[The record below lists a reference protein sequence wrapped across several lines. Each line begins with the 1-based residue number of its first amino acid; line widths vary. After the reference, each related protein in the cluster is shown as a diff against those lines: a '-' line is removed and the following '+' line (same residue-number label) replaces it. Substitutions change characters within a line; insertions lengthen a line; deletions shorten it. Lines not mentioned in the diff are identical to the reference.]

1 MYIFK
6 PRVMVPLALFSGL
19 LASYG
24 VFSYLKNEQERMKN
38 LTVVTHPVVVAAFAL
53 PLGTPLKA
61 EDLQIKQ
68 WPEDLL
74 PDSSFQEIDKLIG
87 RVVKT
92 DVTAGEPVLA
102 TKLAPTGSGG
112 GVPGLI
118 PAGMRAFTVAVNVV
132 SGVGGFILP
141 GTRVDVLATV
151 SPSGMKN
158 GTTTRTI
165 LQNVEV
171 LAVDQ
176 TYNKN
181 SDDPVVVKSV
191 TLVVSPDEAEK
202 LALASNEGKLQ
213 LVLRNGTDLERR
225 DTDGVKISQFNGYT
239 EPEPQPRF
247 IRPQLPP
254 KPEEKTIDAEVPT
267 RVVEVIRAN
276 VRSEIAFDENGAAKK
291 KPLKQ

>member
-1 MYIFK
+1 MFLFK
-6 PRVMVPLALFSGL
+6 PKFMIPLALISGL

-24 VFSYLKNEQERMKN
+24 VFSYLKKEQQQMK
-38 LTVVTHPVVVAAFAL
+38 TMQIITRPVVVAAL
-53 PLGTPLKA
+53 PIPLGTPLKA
-61 EDLQIKQ
+61 EDLQVKQ
-68 WPEDLL
+68 WPEDLA
-74 PDSSFQEIDKLIG
+74 PDSSYQDLNAVIG
-87 RVVKT
+87 RVMKT
-92 DVTAGEPVLA
+92 EVIAGEPILS

-158 GTTTRTI
+158 GTTTKTI

-176 TYNKN
+176 TFNKN
-181 SDDPVVVKSV
+181 SEEPLVVKSV

-213 LVLRNGTDLERR
+213 LVLRNGADLEMRI
-225 DTDGVKISQFNGYT
+225 TDGVKISQFNGQA
-239 EPEPQPRF
+239 EPPPPGPRVILPQPA
-247 IRPQLPP
+247 
-254 KPEEKTIDAEVPT
+254 PEKVEEEEEAPT
-267 RVVEVIRAN
+267 RVVEVLRAN
-276 VRSEIAFDENGAAKK
+276 VRSEIAFEPNGTAKK
-291 KPLKQ
+291 KSSKQ

>member
-1 MYIFK
+1 MFLFK
-6 PRVMVPLALFSGL
+6 PKFMIPLALISGL

-24 VFSYLKNEQERMKN
+24 VFSYLKKEQEQMKAMQN
-38 LTVVTHPVVVAAFAL
+38 VTRSVVVAAFPLA
-53 PLGTPLKA
+53 LGTPLKA
-61 EDLQIKQ
+61 ENLQIKQ
-68 WPEDLL
+68 WPEDLA
-74 PDSSFQEIDKLIG
+74 PDSSFQDVNEVIG
-87 RVVKT
+87 RVMKT
-92 DVTAGEPVLA
+92 EVIAGEPILA

-118 PAGMRAFTVAVNVV
+118 PSGMRAFTVAVTVV

-151 SPSGMKN
+151 SPNGMKA
-158 GTTTRTI
+158 GTTTKTI

-181 SDDPVVVKSV
+181 NDTDPVVVKSV

-225 DTDGVKISQFNGYT
+225 NTDGVKISQFNGRID
-239 EPEPQPRF
+239 PEPQPRI
-247 IRPQLPP
+247 IRP
-254 KPEEKTIDAEVPT
+254 KPAPEKIEEEAPT

-276 VRSEIAFDENGAAKK
+276 VRPEIAFAPNGTTKK
-291 KPLKQ
+291 KPSKQ

>member
-1 MYIFK
+1 MFIFK
-6 PRVMVPLALFSGL
+6 PKFMIPLALISGL
-19 LASYG
+19 FASYG
-24 VFSYLKNEQERMKN
+24 VFSYLKNEQEQMKTRQN
-38 LTVVTHPVVVAAFAL
+38 VTRPVVVAAYPIA
-53 PLGTPLKA
+53 LGTPLKI
-61 EDLQIKQ
+61 ENLQVKQ
-68 WPEDLL
+68 WPEDLV
-74 PDSSFQEIDKLIG
+74 PDSSFQNVNEIIG
-87 RVVKT
+87 RVMKT
-92 DVTAGEPVLA
+92 DVIAGEPILS

-118 PAGMRAFTVAVNVV
+118 PSGMRAFTVAVTVV

-151 SPSGMKN
+151 SPNGMKA
-158 GTTTRTI
+158 GTTTKTI

-181 SDDPVVVKSV
+181 NDTDPVVVKSV

-225 DTDGVKISQFNGYT
+225 DTDGVKISQFNGHL
-239 EPEPQPRF
+239 EPEPQPRIF
-247 IRPQLPP
+247 RPR
-254 KPEEKTIDAEVPT
+254 PEPVKVEEEEEPV

-276 VRSEIAFDENGAAKK
+276 VRSEIAFEPNGSTRKK
-291 KPLKQ
+291 TSKQ

>member
-1 MYIFK
+1 MFIFK
-6 PRVMVPLALFSGL
+6 PKFMIPLALISGL
-19 LASYG
+19 FASYG
-24 VFSYLKNEQERMKN
+24 VFSYLKNEQEQMKTRQN
-38 LTVVTHPVVVAAFAL
+38 VTRPVVVAAYPIA
-53 PLGTPLKA
+53 LGTPLKI
-61 EDLQIKQ
+61 ENLQVKQ
-68 WPEDLL
+68 WPEDLV
-74 PDSSFQEIDKLIG
+74 PDSSFQNVNEIIG
-87 RVVKT
+87 RVMKT
-92 DVTAGEPVLA
+92 DVIAGEPILS

-118 PAGMRAFTVAVNVV
+118 PSGMRAFTVAVTVV

-151 SPSGMKN
+151 SPNGMKA
-158 GTTTRTI
+158 GTTTKTI

-181 SDDPVVVKSV
+181 NDTDPVVVKSV

-213 LVLRNGTDLERR
+213 LVLRNGTDLEMRN
-225 DTDGVKISQFNGYT
+225 TDGVKISQFNGHI
-239 EPEPQPRF
+239 EPEPQPRIF
-247 IRPQLPP
+247 RPR
-254 KPEEKTIDAEVPT
+254 PEPVKIEEEEEEPA

-276 VRSEIAFDENGAAKK
+276 VRSEIAFEPNGSTRKK
-291 KPLKQ
+291 TSKQ

>member
-1 MYIFK
+1 MFIFK
-6 PRVMVPLALFSGL
+6 PKFMIPLALISGL
-19 LASYG
+19 FASYG
-24 VFSYLKNEQERMKN
+24 VFSYLKNEQEQMKTRQN
-38 LTVVTHPVVVAAFAL
+38 VTRPVVVAAYPIA
-53 PLGTPLKA
+53 LGTPLKI
-61 EDLQIKQ
+61 ENLQVKQ
-68 WPEDLL
+68 WPEDLV
-74 PDSSFQEIDKLIG
+74 PDSSFQNVNEIIG
-87 RVVKT
+87 RVMKT
-92 DVTAGEPVLA
+92 DVIAGEPILS

-118 PAGMRAFTVAVNVV
+118 PSGMRAFTVAVTVV

-151 SPSGMKN
+151 SPNGMKA
-158 GTTTRTI
+158 GTTTKTI

-181 SDDPVVVKSV
+181 NDTDPVVVKSV

-213 LVLRNGTDLERR
+213 LVLRNGTDLEMRN
-225 DTDGVKISQFNGYT
+225 TDGVKISQFNGHI
-239 EPEPQPRF
+239 EPEPQPRIF
-247 IRPQLPP
+247 RPR
-254 KPEEKTIDAEVPT
+254 PEPVKIEEEEEEEPA

-276 VRSEIAFDENGAAKK
+276 VRSEIAFEPNGSTRKK
-291 KPLKQ
+291 TSKQ

>member
-1 MYIFK
+1 MFFLK
-6 PRVMVPLALFSGL
+6 PKFMVPIALFSGL

-24 VFSYLKNEQERMKN
+24 VFSYLKKEQERMKN
-38 LTVVTHPVVVAAFAL
+38 MTTVTRPVVVAAVTLA
-53 PLGTPLKA
+53 LGTPLKP

-74 PDSSFQEIDKLIG
+74 PDSSYQEVDKLLG
-87 RVVKT
+87 RVIKT
-92 DVTAGEPVLA
+92 DITVGEPILA

-151 SPSGMKN
+151 SPNGTKN

-176 TYNKN
+176 TFNKN
-181 SDDPVVVKSV
+181 NDDPVVVKSV

-225 DTDGVKISQFNGYT
+225 DTDGVKISQFNGHT
-239 EPEPQPRF
+239 ESEPQPRF

-254 KPEEKTIDAEVPT
+254 KPEEKITEEETPP

>member
-1 MYIFK
+1 MFIFK
-6 PRVMVPLALFSGL
+6 PKFMIPLALISGL
-19 LASYG
+19 FASYG
-24 VFSYLKNEQERMKN
+24 VFSYLKNEQEQMKTRQN
-38 LTVVTHPVVVAAFAL
+38 VTRPVVVAAYPIA
-53 PLGTPLKA
+53 LGTPLKI
-61 EDLQIKQ
+61 ENLQVKQ
-68 WPEDLL
+68 WPEDLV
-74 PDSSFQEIDKLIG
+74 PDSSFQNVNEIIG
-87 RVVKT
+87 RVMKT
-92 DVTAGEPVLA
+92 DVIAGEPILS

-118 PAGMRAFTVAVNVV
+118 PSGMRAFTVAVTVV

-151 SPSGMKN
+151 SPNGMKA
-158 GTTTRTI
+158 GTTTKTI

-181 SDDPVVVKSV
+181 NDTDPVVVKSV

-213 LVLRNGTDLERR
+213 LVLRNGTDLEMRN
-225 DTDGVKISQFNGYT
+225 TDGVKISQFNGHV
-239 EPEPQPRF
+239 EPTPQPR
-247 IRPQLPP
+247 ILRPR
-254 KPEEKTIDAEVPT
+254 PEPVKIEEEEEPA

-276 VRSEIAFDENGAAKK
+276 VRSEIAFEPNGSTRKK
-291 KPLKQ
+291 TSKQ

>member
-1 MYIFK
+1 MFIFK
-6 PRVMVPLALFSGL
+6 PKFMIPLALISGL
-19 LASYG
+19 FASYG
-24 VFSYLKNEQERMKN
+24 VFSYLKNEQEQMKTRQN
-38 LTVVTHPVVVAAFAL
+38 VTRPVVVAAYPIA
-53 PLGTPLKA
+53 LGTPLKI
-61 EDLQIKQ
+61 ENLQVKQ
-68 WPEDLL
+68 WPEDLV
-74 PDSSFQEIDKLIG
+74 PDSSFQNVNEIIG
-87 RVVKT
+87 RVMKT
-92 DVTAGEPVLA
+92 DVIAGEPILS

-118 PAGMRAFTVAVNVV
+118 PSGMRAFTVAVTVV

-151 SPSGMKN
+151 SPNGMKA
-158 GTTTRTI
+158 GTTTKTI

-181 SDDPVVVKSV
+181 NDTDPVVVKSV

-213 LVLRNGTDLERR
+213 LVLRNGTDLEMRN
-225 DTDGVKISQFNGYT
+225 TDGVKISQFNGHI
-239 EPEPQPRF
+239 EPEPQPR
-247 IRPQLPP
+247 ILRPR
-254 KPEEKTIDAEVPT
+254 PEPEKIEEEEEPA

-276 VRSEIAFDENGAAKK
+276 VRSEIAFEPNGSTRKK
-291 KPLKQ
+291 TSKQ